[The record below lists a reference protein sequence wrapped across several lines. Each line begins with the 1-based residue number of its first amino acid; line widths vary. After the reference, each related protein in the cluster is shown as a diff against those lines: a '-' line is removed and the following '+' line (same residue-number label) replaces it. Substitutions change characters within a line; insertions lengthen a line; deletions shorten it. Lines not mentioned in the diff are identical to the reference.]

1 MLYAC
6 TVSVLCTCMNTI
18 NTVQPPTKAWTKA
31 MHWNSIVDTTYIM
44 KTHFLQDSLQQPW
57 CPWSWQTKVGHFLA
71 SHTVESLTYDILLHI
86 YWSSLVYM
94 KGKLIQDYFKSLH
107 KVTHEAKIEKTCRDG
122 VPKNTQTREDLK
134 VKVNMQSLPHPYIL
148 SQHTEHFLFQTRA
161 VFFTM

>member
-1 MLYAC
+1 
-6 TVSVLCTCMNTI
+6 
-18 NTVQPPTKAWTKA
+18 
-31 MHWNSIVDTTYIM
+31 
-44 KTHFLQDSLQQPW
+44 
-57 CPWSWQTKVGHFLA
+57 
-71 SHTVESLTYDILLHI
+71 
-86 YWSSLVYM
+86 M